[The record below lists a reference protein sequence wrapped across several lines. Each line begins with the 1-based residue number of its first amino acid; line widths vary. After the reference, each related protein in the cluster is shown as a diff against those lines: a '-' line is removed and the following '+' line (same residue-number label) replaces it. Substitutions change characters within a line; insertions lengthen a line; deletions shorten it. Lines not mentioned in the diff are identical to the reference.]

1 MNSRRFDWSL
11 SRFDELDV
19 HTLYD
24 ALALR
29 SEVFVVEQNCAY
41 ADIDELDKLPGSRHL
56 VARCGNTLCAYARS
70 LAPSD
75 THADARIGRVVVRQ
89 SFRRQGL
96 DPNVAER
103 LKPNR
108 AALAKNQDPYDWR
121 GPKRSKLCRLESQ
134 NTAYRETA
142 ELHSGA
148 LPRAPCDTLQAI
160 LQVASSDA
168 KQRSRIVRLDLHSE
182 PHTRNYPPSNHHGRE
197 GAGQPDIS
205 RHWRFVGVRHHISP
219 QLVD

>member
-96 DPNVAER
+96 ANR
-103 LKPNR
+103 L
-108 AALAKNQDPYDWR
+108 L
-121 GPKRSKLCRLESQ
+121 SQ
-134 NTAYRETA
+134 LIED
-142 ELHSGA
+142 LGA
-148 LPRAPCDTLQAI
+148 RFPHI
-160 LQVASSDA
+160 S
-168 KQRSRIVRLDLHSE
+168 IRLDAQIEAEGL
-182 PHTRNYPPSNHHGRE
+182 YV
-197 GAGQPDIS
+197 GAGFKRCGDEFLEDGIPHVSMRREAEVQPM
-205 RHWRFVGVRHHISP
+205 
-219 QLVD
+219 L

>member
-89 SFRRQGL
+89 SFRRQGRRT
-96 DPNVAER
+96 PQTESSRSSKKSGSIR
-103 LKPNR
+103 L
-108 AALAKNQDPYDWR
+108 AW
-121 GPKRSKLCRLESQ
+121 
-134 NTAYRETA
+134 TETIKTV
-142 ELHSGA
+142 S
-148 LPRAPCDTLQAI
+148 
-160 LQVASSDA
+160 
-168 KQRSRIVRLDLHSE
+168 SRISKYSV
-182 PHTRNYPPSNHHGRE
+182 
-197 GAGQPDIS
+197 
-205 RHWRFVGVRHHISP
+205 
-219 QLVD
+219 